1 MSKLK
6 AILYTLLLV
15 VILAVAYVS
24 FWILVILFVGY
35 VIYLIVDHPLESNHD
50 SSNI

>member
-35 VIYLIVDHPLESNHD
+35 VIYLIVDNSARIQPR
-50 SSNI
+50 